1 MTVVALARKT
11 LFYEWRKFLPA
22 ALAVAFSGLLLLMQA
37 ALMFGIFDSASVYVS
52 KSDADL
58 WAGYPGTQTIELGRP
73 IPRDTEMSLLIDP
86 AVVRVEPFHWLD
98 GDWRGPASHGSVS
111 VFISGIDPRPDGLM
125 FARAI
130 PQGLR
135 SKLNEPNAVIV
146 DEADLP
152 KLGLGIGGTATLNGH
167 RVKIVA
173 ACTGLRALGGVNIVT
188 SIATARHLNTDT
200 TETDK
205 VAYFVAKLR
214 EGAIPEQVRDRIEQ
228 AWPTRRFT
236 VWTKAEFAHTAA
248 TYWMFETGAGL
259 GFVFFTFIVFLV
271 GTVITSQTLVAAVAS
286 HVREYAMLNA
296 LGAGRT
302 ALRRV
307 VLEQAL
313 WVGSVGIVVGAIVSA
328 LLMLLA
334 SSQSVPMTFDL
345 AAAAGCA
352 ILVMVIALVSGTL
365 AVRTISHLEPAN
377 LLR

>member
-1 MTVVALARKT
+1 MSVVALASKT

-37 ALMFGIFDSASVYVS
+37 ALMFGIFDSASVYVN
-52 KSDADL
+52 KSAADL

-73 IPRDTEMSLLIDP
+73 IPLDTEMALRMDADVI
-86 AVVRVEPFHWLD
+86 RVEPFDWID

-111 VFISGIDPRPDGLM
+111 VFISGIDPAPDGLM
-125 FARAI
+125 FAQAI
-130 PQGLR
+130 PLAMR
-135 SKLNEPNAVIV
+135 AMLNEPDSVIV
-146 DEADLP
+146 DAAELP
-152 KLGLGIGGTATLNGH
+152 KLGLAIGGTATLNGH

-173 ACTGLRALGGVNIVT
+173 ASNGLRALGGVNIVT
-188 SIATARHLNTDT
+188 SLATARRLNTDAT
-200 TETDK
+200 MADR
-205 VAYFVAKLR
+205 VAYYVAKLR
-214 EGAIPEQVRDRIEQ
+214 PGANADAVRDRIEK
-228 AWPTRRFT
+228 AWPQRRFT

-271 GTVITSQTLVAAVAS
+271 GTVITSQTLMAAVAS

-296 LGAGRT
+296 LGAGHG

-313 WVGSVGIVVGAIVSA
+313 IVGSFGIVAGAVVCA
-328 LLMLLA
+328 ALMLLA
-334 SSQSVPMTFDL
+334 RSQSVPVSFDAT
-345 AAAAGCA
+345 AAIGCG
-352 ILVMVIALVSGTL
+352 ILVLAIALVSGAM
-365 AVRTISHLEPAN
+365 AVRTIAHLEPAN

>member
-1 MTVVALARKT
+1 MSVVALARKT

-22 ALAVAFSGLLLLMQA
+22 ALAVAFSGLLLLMQP
-37 ALMFGIFDSASVYVS
+37 ALMFGIFDSASVYIN
-52 KSDADL
+52 KSAADL

-73 IPRDTEMSLLIDP
+73 IPHDTEMALLADP
-86 AVVRVEPFHWLD
+86 DVARVEAFHWLD

-125 FARAI
+125 FGYAIAQDTRA
-130 PQGLR
+130 
-135 SKLNEPNAVIV
+135 KLNEPNGVIV
-146 DEADLP
+146 DEADLD
-152 KLGLGIGGTATLNGH
+152 KLGLDIGGSATLNGH

-173 ACTGLRALGGVNIVT
+173 ATPGLRALGGVNIVT
-188 SIATARHLNTDT
+188 SIATARHLNADAS
-200 TETDK
+200 EPDK
-205 VAYFVAKLR
+205 VAYYVAKLR
-214 EGAIPEQVRDRIEQ
+214 TGANPEQVRDRIQQ

-236 VWTKAEFAHTAA
+236 LWTKPQFAHTAA

-296 LGAGRT
+296 LGAGRG

-313 WVGSVGIVVGAIVSA
+313 WVGSFGVVVGAIVSI

>member
-1 MTVVALARKT
+1 MVALARKT

-52 KSDADL
+52 KSAADL

-73 IPRDTEMSLLIDP
+73 IPRDTEMSLLMDP
-86 AVVRVEPFHWLD
+86 AVQRVEPFDWLD
-98 GDWRGPASHGSVS
+98 GNWRGPVELGSVS
-111 VFISGIDPRPDGLM
+111 VFISGIDPAPQGLM
-125 FARAI
+125 FADAI
-130 PQGLR
+130 PANLR
-135 SKLNEPNAVIV
+135 ELLNAPDSVIV
-146 DEADLP
+146 DRADLP
-152 KLGLGIGGTATLNGH
+152 KLGLVVGGSATLNGH

-173 ACTGLRALGGVNIVT
+173 TCTGLRALGGVNIVT
-188 SIATARHLNTDT
+188 SLATARRLNADSSDR
-200 TETDK
+200 DK
-205 VAYFVAKLR
+205 VAYYVAKLR
-214 EGAIPEQVRDRIEQ
+214 PDANPEQVRDRIEK
-228 AWPTRRFT
+228 AWPQHRFT
-236 VWTKAEFAHTAA
+236 VWTRKEFAHTAA

-296 LGAGRT
+296 LGAGRG

-313 WVGSVGIVVGAIVSA
+313 WVGSFGVALGGILSVG
-328 LLMLLA
+328 LMLLA
-334 SSQSVPMTFDL
+334 RSQDVPVTFD
-345 AAAAGCA
+345 ATAGSACG
-352 ILVMVIALVSGTL
+352 ILVLAIALLSGVM
-365 AVRTISHLEPAN
+365 AVRTLSHLEPAN

>member
-1 MTVVALARKT
+1 MSVVALARKT

-52 KSDADL
+52 KSAADL

-73 IPRDTEMSLLIDP
+73 IPRDTEMALRMDP
-86 AVVRVEPFHWLD
+86 DVVRVEPFDWID

-111 VFISGIDPRPDGLM
+111 VFVSGIDPSPDGLM
-125 FARAI
+125 FAHAI
-130 PQGLR
+130 PLAMR
-135 SKLNEPNAVIV
+135 AMLFEPDSVIV
-146 DEADLP
+146 DAADLP
-152 KLGLGIGGTATLNGH
+152 KLGLAIGGSAVLNGR

-173 ACTGLRALGGVNIVT
+173 ASRGLRALGGVNIVT
-188 SIATARHLNTDT
+188 SIATARRLNTDAT
-200 TETDK
+200 MADR
-205 VAYFVAKLR
+205 VAYYVARLKP
-214 EGAIPEQVRDRIEQ
+214 GANADAVRDRIQ
-228 AWPTRRFT
+228 GNWPQRHFT
-236 VWTKAEFAHTAA
+236 VWTQAEFAHTAA

-271 GTVITSQTLVAAVAS
+271 GTVITSQTLMAAVAS

-296 LGAGRT
+296 LGAGHG

-313 WVGSVGIVVGAIVSA
+313 IVGGFGIVTGAVVCA
-328 LLMLLA
+328 ALMLLA
-334 SSQSVPMTFDL
+334 RSQNVPVAFDVS
-345 AAAAGCA
+345 AAIGCG
-352 ILVMVIALVSGTL
+352 ILVLAIALVSGAM
-365 AVRTISHLEPAN
+365 AVRTIAHLEPAN

>member
-1 MTVVALARKT
+1 MSVVALASKT

-37 ALMFGIFDSASVYVS
+37 ALMFGIFDSASVYVN
-52 KSDADL
+52 KSAADL

-73 IPRDTEMSLLIDP
+73 IPLDTEMALRMDADVI
-86 AVVRVEPFHWLD
+86 RVEPFDWID

-111 VFISGIDPRPDGLM
+111 VFISGIDPAPDGLM
-125 FARAI
+125 FAQAI
-130 PQGLR
+130 PQAMR
-135 SKLNEPNAVIV
+135 AMLNEPDSVIV
-146 DEADLP
+146 DAAELP
-152 KLGLGIGGTATLNGH
+152 KLGLAIGGTATLNGH

-173 ACTGLRALGGVNIVT
+173 ASNGLRALGGVNIVT
-188 SIATARHLNTDT
+188 SLATARRLNTDAT
-200 TETDK
+200 MADR
-205 VAYFVAKLR
+205 VAYYVARLR
-214 EGAIPEQVRDRIEQ
+214 PGANADAVRDRIEK
-228 AWPTRRFT
+228 AWPQRRFT

-271 GTVITSQTLVAAVAS
+271 GTVITSQTLMAAVAS

-296 LGAGRT
+296 LGAGHG

-313 WVGSVGIVVGAIVSA
+313 IVGSFGIVAGAVVCA
-328 LLMLLA
+328 ALMLLA
-334 SSQSVPMTFDL
+334 RSQNVPVSFDAT
-345 AAAAGCA
+345 AAIGCG
-352 ILVMVIALVSGTL
+352 ILVLAIALVSGAM
-365 AVRTISHLEPAN
+365 AVRTIAHLEPAN

>member
-1 MTVVALARKT
+1 MSVVALASKT

-37 ALMFGIFDSASVYVS
+37 ALMFGIFDSASVYVN
-52 KSDADL
+52 KSAADL

-73 IPRDTEMSLLIDP
+73 IPLDTEMALRMDADVI
-86 AVVRVEPFHWLD
+86 RVEPFDWID

-111 VFISGIDPRPDGLM
+111 VFISGIDPAPDGLM
-125 FARAI
+125 FAQAI
-130 PQGLR
+130 PLAMR
-135 SKLNEPNAVIV
+135 AMLNEPDSVIV
-146 DEADLP
+146 DAAELP
-152 KLGLGIGGTATLNGH
+152 KLGLAIGDSATLNGH

-173 ACTGLRALGGVNIVT
+173 ASNGLRALGGVNIVT
-188 SIATARHLNTDT
+188 SLATARRLNTDAT
-200 TETDK
+200 MADR
-205 VAYFVAKLR
+205 VAYYVARLR
-214 EGAIPEQVRDRIEQ
+214 PGANADKVRDRIEK
-228 AWPTRRFT
+228 AWPQRRFT

-271 GTVITSQTLVAAVAS
+271 GTVITSQTLMAAVAS

-296 LGAGRT
+296 LGAGHG

-313 WVGSVGIVVGAIVSA
+313 IVGSFGIVAGAVVCA
-328 LLMLLA
+328 ALMLLA
-334 SSQSVPMTFDL
+334 HSQNVPVSFDAT
-345 AAAAGCA
+345 AAIGCGV
-352 ILVMVIALVSGTL
+352 LVLVIALVSGAM
-365 AVRTISHLEPAN
+365 AVRTIAHLEPAN

>member
-1 MTVVALARKT
+1 MVALASKT

-37 ALMFGIFDSASVYVS
+37 ALMFGIFDSASVYVN
-52 KSDADL
+52 KSAADL

-73 IPRDTEMSLLIDP
+73 IPLDTEMALRMDADVI
-86 AVVRVEPFHWLD
+86 RVEPFDWID

-111 VFISGIDPRPDGLM
+111 VFISGIDPAPDGLM
-125 FARAI
+125 FAQAI
-130 PQGLR
+130 PLAMR
-135 SKLNEPNAVIV
+135 AMLNEPDSVIV
-146 DEADLP
+146 DAAELP
-152 KLGLGIGGTATLNGH
+152 KLGLAIGDSATLNGH

-173 ACTGLRALGGVNIVT
+173 ASNGLRALGGVNIVT
-188 SIATARHLNTDT
+188 SLATARRLNTDAT
-200 TETDK
+200 MADR
-205 VAYFVAKLR
+205 VAYYVARLR
-214 EGAIPEQVRDRIEQ
+214 PGANADKVRDRIEK
-228 AWPTRRFT
+228 AWPQRRFT

-271 GTVITSQTLVAAVAS
+271 GTVITSQTLMAAVAS

-296 LGAGRT
+296 LGAGHG

-313 WVGSVGIVVGAIVSA
+313 IVGSFGIVAGAVVCA
-328 LLMLLA
+328 ALMLLA
-334 SSQSVPMTFDL
+334 HSQNVPVSFDAT
-345 AAAAGCA
+345 AAIGCGV
-352 ILVMVIALVSGTL
+352 LVLVIALVSGAM
-365 AVRTISHLEPAN
+365 AVRTIAHLEPAN

>member
-1 MTVVALARKT
+1 MSVVALARRT

-37 ALMFGIFDSASVYVS
+37 ALMFGIFDSASVYIN

-73 IPRDTEMSLLIDP
+73 IPHDTEMALLVDP
-86 AVVRVEPFHWLD
+86 DVVRVEAFHWID

-111 VFISGIDPRPDGLM
+111 VFISGIDPRPDGLL
-125 FARAI
+125 FAQALPQAVRA
-130 PQGLR
+130 
-135 SKLNEPNAVIV
+135 KLNEPNGVIV
-146 DEADLP
+146 DAADLP
-152 KLGLGIGGTATLNGH
+152 KLGLDIGGTAMLNGH
-167 RVKIVA
+167 RGKIIA
-173 ACTGLRALGGVNIVT
+173 ATPVLRALGGVNIVT
-188 SIATARHLNTDT
+188 SIATARHLNADAN
-200 TETDK
+200 EPDK
-205 VAYFVAKLR
+205 VAYYVAKLR
-214 EGAIPEQVRDRIEQ
+214 PGADPEKVRDRIQ
-228 AWPTRRFT
+228 QGWPTRGFT
-236 VWTKAEFAHTAA
+236 IWTKAEFAHTAA

-296 LGAGRT
+296 LGAGRS
-302 ALRRV
+302 ALRKV

-313 WVGSVGIVVGAIVSA
+313 WVGGFGSLFGAVVSV
-328 LLMLLA
+328 LLILLA
-334 SSQSVPMTFDL
+334 INQSVPIAFDIT
-345 AAAAGCA
+345 AGAGCA
-352 ILVMVIALVSGTL
+352 VLVMAIALVSGVM

>member
-1 MTVVALARKT
+1 MVALASKT

-37 ALMFGIFDSASVYVS
+37 ALMFGIFDSASVYVN
-52 KSDADL
+52 KSAADL

-73 IPRDTEMSLLIDP
+73 IPLDTEMALRMDADVI
-86 AVVRVEPFHWLD
+86 RVEPFDWID

-111 VFISGIDPRPDGLM
+111 VFISGIDPAPDGLM
-125 FARAI
+125 FAQAI
-130 PQGLR
+130 PLAMR
-135 SKLNEPNAVIV
+135 AMLNEPDSVIV
-146 DEADLP
+146 DAAELP
-152 KLGLGIGGTATLNGH
+152 KLGLAIGGTATLNGH

-173 ACTGLRALGGVNIVT
+173 ASNGLRALGGVNIVT
-188 SIATARHLNTDT
+188 SLATARRLNTDAT
-200 TETDK
+200 MADR
-205 VAYFVAKLR
+205 VAYYVARLR
-214 EGAIPEQVRDRIEQ
+214 PGANADAVRDRIEK
-228 AWPTRRFT
+228 AWPQRRFT

-271 GTVITSQTLVAAVAS
+271 GTVITSQTLMAAVAS

-296 LGAGRT
+296 LGAGHG

-313 WVGSVGIVVGAIVSA
+313 IVGSFGIVAGAVVCA
-328 LLMLLA
+328 ALMLLA
-334 SSQSVPMTFDL
+334 RSQSVPVSFDAT
-345 AAAAGCA
+345 AAIGCG
-352 ILVMVIALVSGTL
+352 ILVLAIALVSGAM
-365 AVRTISHLEPAN
+365 AVRTIAHLEPAN